1 MNKQALAFMSM
12 FTLVLMLSIYYVS
25 LDETMNNKPVEIVN
39 DITSVMSLMK
49 EKNIE
54 ETENTLSQ
62 LKEQLGLAQNSEEK
76 KKEILMK
83 IETIEENKK
92 IEEKITETLNNKEIK
107 SVVQIEKDIVHV
119 NVFEIEKSD
128 KKAEEIM
135 KFIYSHIKPNQ
146 TIELIF
152 S

>member
-25 LDETMNNKPVEIVN
+25 LEEIPNNNPTQIVN
-39 DITSVMSLMK
+39 DVTSVMSLMQ
-49 EKNIE
+49 ERNE
-54 ETENTLSQ
+54 EEIDKTLIQ
-62 LKEQLGLAQNSEEK
+62 LKEQLGSSQITEEK
-76 KKEILMK
+76 KKEILNN
-83 IETIEENKK
+83 IEQIEENKK
-92 IEEKITETLNNKEIK
+92 ISLQITENLQNKEIK
-107 SVVQIEKDIVHV
+107 SVVHIENNIVHV
-119 NVFEIEKSD
+119 NVFEVEKSD

-135 KFIYSHIKPNQ
+135 KMIYSHIQPNQ

>member
-25 LDETMNNKPVEIVN
+25 LDETINNRPQEVVQ
-39 DITSVMSLMK
+39 DVTSVMSMMK

-54 ETENTLSQ
+54 DTEKTLLQ
-62 LKEQLGLAQNSEEK
+62 LKEQLGLSQISEEK
-76 KKEILMK
+76 KKEILNE
-83 IETIEENKK
+83 IERIEENKK
-92 IEEKITETLNNKEIK
+92 VSDKISEILTNKQVK
-107 SVVQIEKDIVHV
+107 NVVQVENEVIHV

-135 KFIYSHIKPNQ
+135 KMIYSHVMDNQ